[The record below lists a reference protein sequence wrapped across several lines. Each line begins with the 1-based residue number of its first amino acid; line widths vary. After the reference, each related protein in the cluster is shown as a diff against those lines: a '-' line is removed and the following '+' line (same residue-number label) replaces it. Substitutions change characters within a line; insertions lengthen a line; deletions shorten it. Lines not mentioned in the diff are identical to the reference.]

1 MANDDRPWIPAL
13 ALLGG
18 SVAVAI
24 GGVLHPLLRGD
35 GPAQLATIAATP
47 AWRTAHWLF
56 AGGYVAVVS
65 GLAALAARHVGTS
78 GEAAARVGALAS
90 AFGYAVSLVGILF
103 MLGAAAALAEA
114 YVRGAPG
121 LAATHAAFTYDML
134 HPWAQAAVRVG
145 AAAVALGL
153 VAFGWA
159 TARSGVLPRWLGW
172 PGVAAGVVGIAAS
185 VVAGPDTA
193 LLVAGVGLATVWQA
207 CAAGWLLLGRRVAVG

>member
-1 MANDDRPWIPAL
+1 MANHERPWIPAL

-24 GGVLHPLLRGD
+24 GGVLHPLLQGD
-35 GPAQLATIAATP
+35 GPAQLTTIAATP

-56 AGGYVAVVS
+56 AGGYVAVVC
-65 GLAALAARHVGTS
+65 GLAAVAARHAGTA
-78 GEAAARVGALAS
+78 GAAAARVGELVS
-90 AFGYAVSLVGILF
+90 AFGYVVSLVGIFF
-103 MLGAAAALAEA
+103 MLGAAAALADA

-134 HPWAQAAVRVG
+134 HPSAQAAVRVG
-145 AAAVALGL
+145 AGAVALGL

-159 TARSGVLPRWLGW
+159 TVRGGVLPRWLGW
-172 PGVAAGVVGIAAS
+172 PGVVAGVGGIAAS
-185 VVAGPDTA
+185 VVARPDTA

-207 CAAGWLLLGRRVAVG
+207 CAAVWLLVGRRVAVR